1 MSKPIIAI
9 TARKSSDRYIV
20 NQDYVD
26 AFLQAGAVPLLL
38 VPQSKENLL
47 ELLRMAD
54 GLCIPGGMDVDPTLY
69 QQSNLGSEPIESEID
84 RLDLDVI
91 DIARKLNIPVF
102 GICRGLQIIN
112 VALGGSLIQ
121 DLPKNRIDHLYSF
134 KNQIKDRGHPVYI
147 ENGSILFSLFGQS
160 IEVNTYHH
168 QGIDRLAKGLKIV
181 ARAPDGLIEGIE
193 APGCIAVQWHPER
206 MVQSKL
212 FEYFV
217 SICQKKIS
225 LG

>member
-9 TARKSSDRYIV
+9 TARKSFERYIV

-26 AFLQAGAVPLLL
+26 AFQQAGANTFLL
-38 VPQSKENLL
+38 VPQNKESLADLL
-47 ELLRMAD
+47 HLAD
-54 GLCIPGGMDVDPTLY
+54 GICIPGGMDVDPTLY

-102 GICRGLQIIN
+102 GICRGLQIVN

-147 ENGSILFSLFGQS
+147 ENSSILFSLFGQS

-168 QGIDRLAKGLKIV
+168 QGIDRLADGLNVV
-181 ARAPDGLIEGIE
+181 ARAPDGMIEAIE
-193 APGCIAVQWHPER
+193 APNLIAVQWHPER
-206 MVQSKL
+206 MIQHKL